1 MNKLNTWALV
11 PKLRFPE
18 FLGDGGWEENKLD
31 DIGKIITGKTP
42 NTKESEFW
50 NGNILFITPTDIVEG
65 NKYQTYTKRA
75 ITKQKETKIL
85 PIGSIVYTCIASIG
99 KIAITT
105 KVSSSNQQI
114 NSIIAKNNI
123 VNEYIYYALVN
134 LTPYIQSISATS
146 TLPIINKTEFSKFK
160 IKVPKKEEQ
169 QKIAN
174 CLSSLDDLITAQ
186 SQKLTTLKTHK
197 KGLMQ
202 QLFPNQNQTTPTL
215 RFPEFLET
223 GNWLNIL
230 LGKLY
235 SFKRTNSLSRNKL
248 NYKEG
253 LVKNIHYGDI
263 HTKFSTLLDIKKEI
277 IPFINTSQSLEKI
290 KLDNYCIDGDIIF
303 ADASED
309 LDDVGKSIEIINLNN
324 EGLLSGLHT
333 LLARQNKSKL
343 IVGFGG
349 HLFKSYK
356 IRLQIKKE
364 AQGTKV
370 LGISAKR
377 LNNIKIC
384 FPQNKQEQQKIADCL
399 SSLDDLITTQNQKLA
414 VLKTHKKGL
423 MQQLFPI
430 NEGAV

>member
-18 FLGDGGWEENKLD
+18 FLGDGGWKKNFLGNCCTIRTGKLD
-31 DIGKIITGKTP
+31 ANAMVSNGKYRFYTCAKNYYLIDKYAFNTDALLISGNGANVGYIHHYHGKFNAYQRTYVLNKFSESIIFIKYYLETTLHKRI
-42 NTKESEFW
+42 NSEKK
-50 NGNILFITPTDIVEG
+50 EG
-65 NKYQTYTKRA
+65 N
-75 ITKQKETKIL
+75 
-85 PIGSIVYTCIASIG
+85 
-99 KIAITT
+99 
-105 KVSSSNQQI
+105 
-114 NSIIAKNNI
+114 
-123 VNEYIYYALVN
+123 
-134 LTPYIQSISATS
+134 TPYIVIS
-146 TLPIINKTEFSKFK
+146 TLTEMM
-160 IKVPKKEEQ
+160 IKLPTREGEQ
-169 QKIAN
+169 QKIAD
-174 CLSSLDDLITAQ
+174 CLSSIDDLITAQ

-290 KLDNYCIDGDIIF
+290 KLDNYCIEGDIIF